1 MVRPICWMM
10 TGARP
15 SVGSSSI
22 KNRAPVLK
30 IRAMASICCSPPE
43 SLPPQ
48 LLRRSFRFGN
58 SVKMRSRSSPPVA
71 AIRGGNIRFSRTL
84 RLAKMPRSSGQ
95 IATPKRAMRSEAR
108 PTVSLPSNFADP
120 LRLPTMPM
128 IDLSVVVLPAPLRP
142 SSVTTSPR
150 RTSKSTPCRM
160 CDSPYQACSPET
172 TICIGVDTA
181 SSMSDPEV
189 GGFHVRVLRDGGVI
203 ALGEHASAGQ
213 PRNVIGEMRDHL
225 QIVLDHQDRAMSRNA
240 PDQRGD
246 PIDVLMAHARHRLLE
261 QQPFRVE
268 RPRRR
273 DF

>member
-15 SVGSSSI
+15 SVGLSSI
-22 KNRAPVLK
+22 KNRAPVRR

-43 SLPPQ
+43 SFPPP
-48 LLRRSFRFGN
+48 LARRSRRFGN
-58 SVKMRSRSSPPVA
+58 KVKMLSSSNPPVA

-95 IATPKRAMRSEAR
+95 IATPIRAMRSEAR

-172 TICIGVDTA
+172 TICIDGETA

-189 GGFHVRVLRDGGVI
+189 GGFHIRVLRDGGVI
-203 ALGEHASAGQ
+203 ALGEHASPGQ
-213 PRNVIGEMRDHL
+213 HRNAIGEMSDDL
-225 QIVLDHQDRAMSRNA
+225 QIVLDHQDRAIGRDA
-240 PDQRGD
+240 PDQRRD
-246 PIDVLMAHARHRLLE
+246 PIDVLMAHARHRLVE
-261 QQPFRVE
+261 QQHFRIE
-268 RPRRR
+268 RQ
-273 DF
+273 